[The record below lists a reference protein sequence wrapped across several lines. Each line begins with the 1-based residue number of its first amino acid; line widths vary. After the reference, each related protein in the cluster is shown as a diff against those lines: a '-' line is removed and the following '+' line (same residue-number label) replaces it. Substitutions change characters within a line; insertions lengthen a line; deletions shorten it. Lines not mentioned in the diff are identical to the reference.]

1 MGIYFYYLLFTM
13 ADEITFT
20 PVQSNEGG
28 MMCGG
33 YGAWQNCTDAEIA
46 IANNHRA
53 DVEGQMGS
61 AYSEWNP
68 TQFQSQVVAGM
79 NYNFT
84 VAVNGGTVSFSVF
97 QPLGNAPTQFQ
108 GPALFMETPQMQG

>member
-1 MGIYFYYLLFTM
+1 M
-13 ADEITFT
+13 ADELTFQKVEPT
-20 PVQSNEGG
+20 MDGG
-28 MMCGG
+28 MLCGG
-33 YGAWQNCTDAEIA
+33 FGGMQDCTDAERD

-68 TQFQSQVVAGM
+68 TRFSSQVVAGM
-79 NYNFT
+79 NYNFE

-108 GPALFMETPQMQG
+108 GPALFMAAPQNTG